1 MEVHAHTHTPR
12 KKWTHYFWEFFMLF
26 LAVTAGFLVEN
37 EREHYVEHLRE
48 KQFINSLLIDVKLD
62 TANLNRIISARDMR
76 EKMFDSLTI
85 LINSPDRN
93 KFTRDLYFFGRHITR
108 LSRIVFIYND
118 RTMQQLKN
126 SGGLRLIRKRN
137 AADSIIIY
145 DAKVSAL
152 EKLEQRE
159 INYVDFCLPSTYKI
173 LDGLI
178 YDKMIYDETE
188 IRKPDSTPALLN
200 TTLQALPEFNLT
212 LHNVKSV
219 NRIYRKNAIE
229 LLQAAIQ
236 LIHTLKKE
244 YKLE

>member
-1 MEVHAHTHTPR
+1 MEVHTHTHTPR

-37 EREHYVEHLRE
+37 QREHYVEHLRE
-48 KQFINSLLIDVKLD
+48 KQFINSLLVDVKLD
-62 TANLNRIISARDMR
+62 TANLNRIISARDLR

-93 KFTRDLYFFGRHITR
+93 KYTRDIYFFGRHITR

-126 SGGLRLIRKRN
+126 SGGLRLIRKRIG
-137 AADSIIIY
+137 ADSIIIY

-159 INYVDFCLPSTYKI
+159 IIYVDFCLPPTYRI

-188 IRKPDSTPALLN
+188 IRKPN

-236 LIHTLKKE
+236 LINTLKKE

>member
-1 MEVHAHTHTPR
+1 MEVHHHAHTPR

-26 LAVTAGFLVEN
+26 LAVIAGFLVEN
-37 EREHYVEHLRE
+37 QREHYVEHLRE
-48 KQFINSLLIDVKLD
+48 KQFISSLLVDVKLD
-62 TANLNRIISARDMR
+62 TANLNRIISARDLR

-85 LINSPDRN
+85 FINSPDRD
-93 KFTRDLYFFGRHITR
+93 KYTRDIYFFGRHITR

-137 AADSIIIY
+137 ATDSIIIY
-145 DAKVSAL
+145 DAKVGAL

-159 INYVDFCLPSTYKI
+159 LNYVDYCLSSTYKI

-178 YDKMIYDETE
+178 YDHMIYDETE
-188 IRKPDSTPALLN
+188 IRKPDLNPALLN
-200 TTLQALPEFNLT
+200 TILQTLPEFNLT

-236 LIHTLKKE
+236 LINTLKKE
-244 YKLE
+244 YKTE

>member
-37 EREHYVEHLRE
+37 QREHYVEHLRE

-62 TANLNRIISARDMR
+62 TANLNRIISARDLR
-76 EKMFDSLTI
+76 EKMFDSLTT
-85 LINSPDRN
+85 LINRPARD
-93 KFTRDLYFFGRHITR
+93 KYTRDIYFFGRHITR

-159 INYVDFCLPSTYKI
+159 LNYVDFCLPSTYKI

-178 YDKMIYDETE
+178 YDRMIYDETE
-188 IRKPDSTPALLN
+188 IRKPDSNPALLN

>member
-1 MEVHAHTHTPR
+1 MEVHHHAHTAR

-37 EREHYVEHLRE
+37 QREHYVEHLRE
-48 KQFINSLLIDVKLD
+48 KQFISSLLVDVKLD
-62 TANLNRIISARDMR
+62 TANLNRIISARDLR

-85 LINSPDRN
+85 LINRPDRN
-93 KFTRDLYFFGRHITR
+93 KYTRDIYFFGRHITR
-108 LSRIVFIYND
+108 LSRIVFIYNN

-126 SGGLRLIRKRN
+126 SGGLRLIRRRN

-159 INYVDFCLPSTYKI
+159 FNYVDFCLPSTYKI
-173 LDGLI
+173 LDGLV

-188 IRKPDSTPALLN
+188 IRKPDSNPALLN
-200 TTLQALPEFNLT
+200 TTAQTLPEFNLT

-219 NRIYRKNAIE
+219 NRIYRRNAIE

-236 LIHTLKKE
+236 LINTLKKE